1 MVLLTRLALTVSM
14 LICVSIS
21 FTAAAIVTDAHIAAG
36 NSIQGKGG
44 PPPGG
49 GLLPAGTYHNTNVFA
64 NYAFLSGPQLS
75 VNVNDT
81 TNIADPRV
89 GPDTSQHEVDVN
101 FQACDFTTPG
111 VCGAG
116 CFIPDGAHDWTF
128 SANLSTA
135 TLKTTVTPTTLPC
148 PGQPPVTG
156 LTRPFSV
163 NVTWTAVGQSSKSS
177 NTGRYTCDG
186 YKSTTLTTTNGNTL
200 TNSTGSTSLFP
211 GTFPVSGNSFSS
223 SAGLSLFEQRIQ
235 AQGTPLD
242 ACTPLGGKGAGPGPL
257 AAGKYHFVSQS
268 ANLAIVQ
275 ADPTLPPINMFV
287 TNFTNTSNPKGAPST
302 TQHET
307 DLSIFEFSFAGTI
320 GGCFVIP
327 SSAFTFASNLQSA
340 SVHASIDST
349 TPPCPQ
355 SGPPSGLPASFTVNA
370 TWTGTGPI
378 ASLRITSSSQCGSFH
393 VTLSGSETTRNATA
407 AGGISGVADPFTT
420 TQASLGTGDSTF
432 HVTGQQTCF

>member
-1 MVLLTRLALTVSM
+1 MVLVRRLALTVSM

-21 FTAAAIVTDAHIAAG
+21 FTAAAIATDAHIAAG
-36 NSIQGKGG
+36 TLSIQGKGG

-49 GLLPAGTYHNTNVFA
+49 GLPPAGTYHNATVFA

-75 VNVNDT
+75 VSVSDN
-81 TNIADPRV
+81 TNIADPLV
-89 GPDTSQHEVDVN
+89 GPATSQHEVDVT
-101 FQACDFTTPG
+101 FQACDFITPG

-148 PGQPPVTG
+148 NGSPVIG

-163 NVTWTAVGQSSKSS
+163 KVTWTAVGQSNKSS
-177 NTGRYTCDG
+177 NTGRYTCNG
-186 YKSTTLTTTNGNTL
+186 YKSTTLTTTSGSTA
-200 TNSTGSTSLFP
+200 TNATGSTSLFP
-211 GTFPVSGNSFSS
+211 GTFPVTNASLNSFD
-223 SAGLSLFEQRIQ
+223 QRIR

-257 AAGKYHFVSQS
+257 TAGKYHFVSQS
-268 ANLAIVQ
+268 ANLTIIQ
-275 ADPTLPPINMFV
+275 ADPSLPPITMFV
-287 TNFTNTSNPKGAPST
+287 TRFTNTSNPKDAPST
-302 TQHET
+302 TLHET
-307 DLSIFEFSFAGTI
+307 DLNIFEFSPTTFI

-355 SGPPSGLPASFTVNA
+355 TSPPSGLPASFTVNA

-378 ASLRITSSSQCGSFH
+378 ASLRINSTSDCGNFH
-393 VTLSGSETTRNATA
+393 VALSGSETTRNATA
-407 AGGISGVADPFTT
+407 SGGISGIADPFTT

>member
-1 MVLLTRLALTVSM
+1 MVLLRRLALMVSM

-21 FTAAAIVTDAHIAAG
+21 FTAAALVTEAHIAAG
-36 NSIQGKGG
+36 SSIQGKGG

-49 GLLPAGTYHNTNVFA
+49 GLPPAGTYHNTNVFA

-163 NVTWTAVGQSSKSS
+163 NVTWTAVGQSNKSS

-186 YKSTTLTTTNGNTL
+186 YKSTTLTTTNGNTAV
-200 TNSTGSTSLFP
+200 NATGSTSLFL
-211 GTFPVSGNSFSS
+211 GTFPVTNASLNSF
-223 SAGLSLFEQRIQ
+223 AQRIS

-242 ACTPLGGKGAGPGPL
+242 TCNPLGGKGAGPGPL
-257 AAGKYHFVSQS
+257 AAGKFHFVSQS
-268 ANLAIVQ
+268 ANLTIIQ

-287 TNFTNTSNPKGAPST
+287 TRFTNTSNPKGAPST
-302 TQHET
+302 TLHET
-307 DLSIFEFSFAGTI
+307 DLNIFESGSFGFT

-327 SSAFTFASNLQSA
+327 ASAFTFASNLQSA

-355 SGPPSGLPASFTVNA
+355 TSPPSGLPVSFTVNA

-378 ASLRITSSSQCGSFH
+378 ASLRINSTSDCGNFH
-393 VTLSGSETTRNATA
+393 VALSGSETTRNATA
-407 AGGISGVADPFTT
+407 SGGISGIADPFTT

>member
-1 MVLLTRLALTVSM
+1 MVLLRRLALLGSM
-14 LICVSIS
+14 LICIS
-21 FTAAAIVTDAHIAAG
+21 VTFTAAAIVTDAHIASG
-36 NSIQGKGG
+36 SSIQGKGG

-49 GLLPAGTYHNTNVFA
+49 GLPPAGTYHNTIVFA
-64 NYAFLSGPQLS
+64 NYDFCCSGPQLS
-75 VNVNDT
+75 VNVTDT

-89 GPDTSQHEVDVN
+89 GPATSTHEVDVN

-111 VCGAG
+111 VCGGG

-128 SANLSTA
+128 SANLRTA
-135 TLKTTVTPTTLPC
+135 SLKTTVTPTTLPC
-148 PGQPPVTG
+148 NGSPVTG
-156 LTRPFSV
+156 LTRPFTV
-163 NVTWTAVGQSSKSS
+163 NVTWTAVGQSNQGS

-186 YKSTTLTTTNGNTL
+186 YKSTTLTTTNGSTA
-200 TNSTGSTSLFP
+200 TNATGSTSLFP
-211 GTFPVSGNSFSS
+211 GTFSVTNASLN
-223 SAGLSLFEQRIQ
+223 LFEQRIH

-242 ACTPLGGKGAGPGPL
+242 SCTPLGGKGAGPGPL

-268 ANLAIVQ
+268 ANLTIIQ
-275 ADPTLPPINMFV
+275 ADPTLPPITMFV
-287 TNFTNTSNPKGAPST
+287 TRFTNTSNPEGAPST
-302 TQHET
+302 TLHET
-307 DLSIFEFSFAGTI
+307 DLNIFEFGPFGFV

-327 SSAFTFASNLQSA
+327 ASAFTFASNLQSA

-355 SGPPSGLPASFTVNA
+355 NGPPSGLPASFTVNA

-378 ASLRITSSSQCGSFH
+378 ASLRINSSSDCGNFH

-407 AGGISGVADPFTT
+407 TGGISGIADSFST